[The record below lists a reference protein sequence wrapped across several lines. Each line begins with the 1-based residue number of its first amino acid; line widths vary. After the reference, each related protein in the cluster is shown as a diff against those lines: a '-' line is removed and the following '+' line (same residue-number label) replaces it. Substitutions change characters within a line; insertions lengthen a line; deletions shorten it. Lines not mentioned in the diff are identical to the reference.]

1 MEFRKFTP
9 TSLEATSKQWLK
21 LADTQNA
28 FAPDVEQLLEWVR
41 EHVDIKENAIA
52 YGVFPEGTEVA
63 VGVCELIITRK
74 SAKTGW
80 VKFIRLRLDPQIDAN
95 IFSNKSEGI
104 VAAIEAYVACVAGV
118 LEVKD
123 LHKADTIKVF
133 GRTQEQM
140 QFLTLLSAA
149 LTKRDEAKFTT
160 KIEGRWLVLKWSNEK

>member
-1 MEFRKFTP
+1 MEFRKFTAE
-9 TSLEATSKQWLK
+9 SLEATSKQWLK
-21 LADTQNA
+21 LANKVNA
-28 FAPDVEQLLEWVR
+28 FSPDVEQLLEWVK
-41 EHVDIKENAIA
+41 EHIDIKENAIA
-52 YGVFPEGTEVA
+52 YGVFPEGSDIA
-63 VGVCELIITRK
+63 IGVCELIITRK

-80 VKFIRLRLDPQIDAN
+80 VKFIRLRLDPQVDAN
-95 IFSNKSEGI
+95 IFANNSEGV

-118 LEVKD
+118 LAVKD

-149 LTKRDEAKFTT
+149 LQKRDEAKFTT